1 MDRRDRTRRKERDS
15 QRNSSKGDQGSQ
27 RTSSKSNEQRERRS
41 SKVEKVP
48 LDSRASEKRKSK
60 SHRKNDGS
68 EERKGSIERRRS
80 NKSSEHIVT
89 ESSSRNNTNGHGED
103 NDKRSRHSKDKR
115 RKDNDEKGSRGKEE
129 RRHRDKE
136 ESRSK
141 DKDEKR
147 RKDRE
152 ESKTRSKEDIRSK
165 DREERKHRQKDDDKS
180 KSKDSKS
187 KDRDRKMQEKDE
199 LKYKDSKSSR
209 RREEKSDRKSNG
221 RDEHSKEKKMS
232 SKSLNSA
239 EEMTANSKISTETKP
254 NLSNVV
260 NESES
265 EVKLREAAMIEALKS
280 KEEEEEPDYNYD
292 EEEFDDYDDDFES
305 EVEEDDDDEMNEFS
319 SGSYDDSDSYIDSES
334 PQGDDAENDKGL
346 SEAER
351 LQIREAMVLE
361 NSRVGSSSPAML
373 PSSPANTPI
382 PGSPANE
389 VREKA
394 KQKRSA
400 RGLDFASAQKTQAA
414 NKALSKTAQRG
425 NDLMRLIEMDTIYF
439 DLFELKPQTE
449 YELFMRSF
457 GRSETHQKYTQ
468 YNEDSIDKETSTE
481 TSDTKTCWTQHPI
494 ETSLASA
501 HEGEDAEKDESGRY
515 DPLSLSKF
523 VSLSSQVIFTLL
535 EERASRHGYTHTFK
549 PVESSKISNTSA
561 QFPPNQIA
569 AGRSPIFSFPIT
581 AQMFATCYSK
591 SKTDSLINN
600 AGLSC
605 TWNLQ
610 NVYEPVSVLIS
621 NSAHRCACVSSYNQ
635 NVVFVG
641 CEDGSI
647 CLWDLNESESMH
659 KKYQLNN
666 KHFVGRLPTY
676 STSAIQVAES
686 HNSKITSIQPIR
698 FDQEQ
703 VQMSSYQIASLD
715 EHGVIVI
722 WVVLSVVDSS
732 FSGSQ
737 TDLGLRPGGKTKLV
751 KSAAINTNFPQH
763 APELFPELRTYA
775 FQQSYSD
782 TNMYFVATD
791 KGAVLK
797 TSRGQSLSHPNY
809 YCEEHAVPCIVGSID
824 FNRFNWKYF
833 LTGSSDGS
841 ISLYSV
847 GRSSPLV
854 MWDRSTRG
862 RPIRSVRW
870 SQYSSTIF
878 YVMDSAN
885 RLYMWDLS
893 VRDSTP
899 LVIES
904 YDQKGLLSFTE
915 LLPSAG
921 STSPVLVLGFKD
933 GSLEAHQVKEEA
945 MNNKINNISKL
956 ESYLRLVL

>member
-1 MDRRDRTRRKERDS
+1 MDRRDRTRRKDKDS
-15 QRNSSKGDQGSQ
+15 HRSSSKGAQESHK
-27 RTSSKSNEQRERRS
+27 TTTKPNEQRERRS
-41 SKVEKVP
+41 SKVDKAP
-48 LDSRASEKRKSK
+48 IGSKAPEKRKSK
-60 SHRKNDGS
+60 SQLRNDGS

-80 NKSSEHIVT
+80 NKSSEQIVT
-89 ESSSRNNTNGHGED
+89 ESSSKNNTNGHGED
-103 NDKRSRHSKDKR
+103 NDKRSRHSKDR
-115 RKDNDEKGSRGKEE
+115 RSKDAEEKRGKEKE
-129 RRHRDKE
+129 DRRNRAKE
-136 ESRSK
+136 ESRSRN
-141 DKDEKR
+141 KDEKKR
-147 RKDRE
+147 RDGE
-152 ESKTRSKEDIRSK
+152 EHQTRSKEQIKSK
-165 DREERKHRQKDDDKS
+165 DREERKHRQKDDGR
-180 KSKDSKS
+180 SKDGKRRD
-187 KDRDRKMQEKDE
+187 KDKRTMEEKDDS
-199 LKYKDSKSSR
+199 KRKDSRSSR
-209 RREEKSDRKSNG
+209 KREERDERKNNG
-221 RDEHSKEKKMS
+221 RDENSKEKKIG

-239 EEMTANSKISTETKP
+239 EEMTPSST
-254 NLSNVV
+254 NVV
-260 NESES
+260 SESES
-265 EVKLREAAMIEALKS
+265 EVKLREAAMMEALRS
-280 KEEEEEPDYNYD
+280 KEGEEKEEPDYNYD

-305 EVEEDDDDEMNEFS
+305 EVDDDDDGNEFS
-319 SGSYDDSDSYIDSES
+319 SGSYDDSDSYVNSES
-334 PQGDDAENDKGL
+334 SHGDDAENDKGL

-389 VREKA
+389 VKEKA
-394 KQKRSA
+394 KQRRSA

-501 HEGEDAEKDESGRY
+501 HEGEDSEKDDTGRY

-549 PVESSKISNTSA
+549 PVETSKISNTAA

-569 AGRSPIFSFPIT
+569 AGRSPIFSFPIS

-591 SKTDSLINN
+591 SKTDGLISN
-600 AGLSC
+600 AGLTC

-610 NVYEPVSVLIS
+610 NVYDPVTVLIS
-621 NSAHRCACVSSYNQ
+621 NSAHRCACVSSYNH

-659 KKYQLNN
+659 RKYQLNN

-703 VQMSSYQIASLD
+703 LQMSSYQIASLD

-722 WVVLSVVDSS
+722 WVVLSVLDSS

-737 TDLGLRPGGKTKLV
+737 TDLGLRPGGRTKLV

-763 APELFPELRTYA
+763 TPELFPELRTYA

-809 YCEEHAVPCIVGSID
+809 YCEDQAVPCIVGSID
-824 FNRFNWKYF
+824 FNKFNWKYF

-854 MWDRSTRG
+854 VWDRSTRG
-862 RPIRSVRW
+862 RPIRSARW

-899 LVIES
+899 LVIET
-904 YDQKGLLSFTE
+904 YEQKGLLSFTE
-915 LLPSAG
+915 LVPAAG
-921 STSPVLVLGFKD
+921 STSPVLILGFKD
-933 GSLEAHQVKEEA
+933 GSIEAHQIKEEA

-956 ESYLRLVL
+956 ESYLKLVL